1 MALHPQVTAAAELR
15 RRPPP
20 EVLAADPETQL
31 RFVRDAM
38 EESNEA
44 ECGPPLPLPVVVD
57 VDADGVPAR
66 LYAKSFG
73 APVFVYAHGGG
84 WCYGSIETVDRFCRR
99 VADRSGCAVLSV
111 GYRLAPEHV
120 FPAPIEDVETVLGY
134 VRKEGADLGV
144 DPSRLAIGG
153 DSAGGQIATVVA
165 RRQRDAA
172 TPLDHQVL
180 IYPALDPLTSA
191 DSYDELGGYGLDR
204 DSMRSAW
211 AAYVPD
217 PMLRFTPDVAPMA
230 ADLAGLPAT
239 LIITA
244 EYDVLRDEGE
254 RYVERLR
261 AAGVPARLSRYDG
274 VHHRFAEL
282 IGILDQAGKARD
294 EMCAWLQEVFAGS
307 GPSTVPPGE
316 GMAFTQPARAG
327 LIRREGH
334 GRGAEADM

>member
-244 EYDVLRDEGE
+244 EYDVLRDEGAE
-254 RYVERLR
+254 YADALA
-261 AAGVPARLSRYDG
+261 AAGVPVVHTRYLQMNHGFARKLATID
-274 VHHRFAEL
+274 A
-282 IGILDQAGKARD
+282 
-294 EMCAWLQEVFAGS
+294 
-307 GPSTVPPGE
+307 
-316 GMAFTQPARAG
+316 ARA
-327 LIRREGH
+327 
-334 GRGAEADM
+334 AADQVASSLRAALTF

>member
-230 ADLAGLPAT
+230 ADLAGLPST

-244 EYDVLRDEGE
+244 EYDVLRDEGAE
-254 RYVERLR
+254 YADALA
-261 AAGVPARLSRYDG
+261 AAGVPVVHTRYLQMNHGFARKLATID
-274 VHHRFAEL
+274 A
-282 IGILDQAGKARD
+282 
-294 EMCAWLQEVFAGS
+294 
-307 GPSTVPPGE
+307 
-316 GMAFTQPARAG
+316 ARA
-327 LIRREGH
+327 
-334 GRGAEADM
+334 AADQVASSLRAALTF